1 MKLAAVQA
9 GECELISRAELEMHG
24 IARFSCPVAS
34 PFKSGS
40 AKYCDHRR
48 IHVPGSSLLITLRI
62 EVDSYSPS
70 MGGKLGPGA
79 LRAKRKAAAE
89 TGYFVLQSAALNLA
103 EYIAENA
110 SQRLVASNR
119 ANVLRV
125 VPGYCQRKWQRDT
138 REELCLPG
146 GIQGVIFGDVAEDVA
161 ESDADFVQSAWRQK
175 RNGRGFAR

>member
-62 EVDSYSPS
+62 EVDSYSPKH
-70 MGGKLGPGA
+70 GW
-79 LRAKRKAAAE
+79 KAWSRCAAGE
-89 TGYFVLQSAALNLA
+89 KKSSRRNWL
-103 EYIAENA
+103 
-110 SQRLVASNR
+110 
-119 ANVLRV
+119 
-125 VPGYCQRKWQRDT
+125 
-138 REELCLPG
+138 LCFA
-146 GIQGVIFGDVAEDVA
+146 IRRSEFG
-161 ESDADFVQSAWRQK
+161 
-175 RNGRGFAR
+175 